1 MAGNP
6 NYASIFASTIESR
19 TRSVADSIS
28 NNNALL
34 AKLRKNGNKKTVS
47 GGTKIL
53 QEIDYA
59 ANTSSGWYSGWDTLT
74 IAPTE
79 VLTAAEYAI
88 KEAYVT
94 MAISG
99 LELAQNRGKEQ
110 MFDLMEARITNGE
123 RTITNLI
130 ATGVYSDGTASS
142 GKQIGGLAYLIASA
156 PATGVV
162 GGIDRATNSWWRNAS
177 KSATTDYSGAK
188 TSSNIL
194 IYYNKFFNSLVR
206 GTDAPDLIAADNLDY
221 GMVMDAAQD
230 RQILQDA
237 ELAKLGFTTMKYR
250 GADLVLDGGVGGAC
264 PASTSYFVNT
274 DYLFYRPMAGYDVTP
289 LKTGSGDRIPTNQDG
304 LLEIVGFKGNL
315 TMSVAMLQG
324 VLLP

>member
-1 MAGNP
+1 
-6 NYASIFASTIESR
+6 
-19 TRSVADSIS
+19 
-28 NNNALL
+28 
-34 AKLRKNGNKKTVS
+34 
-47 GGTKIL
+47 
-53 QEIDYA
+53 
-59 ANTSSGWYSGWDTLT
+59 
-74 IAPTE
+74 
-79 VLTAAEYAI
+79 
-88 KEAYVT
+88 

-123 RTITNLI
+123 RTLTNLL

-194 IYYNKFFNSLVR
+194 IYYNRFFNSLVR

-250 GADLVLDGGVGGAC
+250 GADMVLDGGVGGAC
-264 PASTSYFVNT
+264 PASTSYFVNS
-274 DYLFYRPMAGYDVTP
+274 DHLFWRPMAGYDVTP

-304 LLEIVGFKGNL
+304 LLEILGWKGAL
-315 TMSVAMLQG
+315 TMECRDAAGRPAPIIKGLRLRRH
-324 VLLP
+324 VL